1 MSKAAC
7 REQLR
12 NDDFVQT
19 SNYDHKISGLHIAP
33 LQLPSAVGDNGGGG
47 DDDDEAQGAEDSF
60 NRIQPINIRV
70 LKDYMHRKQKG
81 LLVSKKAA
89 NPVVS
94 IAKPMEEMPPTVAVE
109 QSETA
114 LESIRE

>member
-7 REQLR
+7 REQLQ

-19 SNYDHKISGLHIAP
+19 SNYDHKVPGMHIAP

-47 DDDDEAQGAEDSF
+47 DDDEEAVEDSF
-60 NRIQPINIRV
+60 NRVQPINIRV

-81 LLVSKKAA
+81 LLA
-89 NPVVS
+89 NKRGPAPVVS
-94 IAKPMEEMPPTVAVE
+94 IAKPIEETPAAVDPHR
-109 QSETA
+109 ETA